1 MIARWLASRAGKP
14 AGMRVG
20 GFNLLPYRQR
30 DARRQRRWRL
40 FECLSAGLC
49 GAAAALIGTAT
60 GTSDEARVERTRAE
74 LESALAAFGAPLA
87 EHRRLASMQAQ
98 AREHAELASRLA
110 APGSALLGVVEA
122 LGREPMDGIA
132 LVRLRHTRG
141 SVELMANASDGA
153 APAAWVERLAR
164 VRGVRAAE
172 VAGLRFASGGAGQDV
187 EFVARL
193 SVDDAPRQEAV
204 PTQRGRARRQP

>member
-1 MIARWLASRAGKP
+1 MIAQWLPSRGGKP
-14 AGMRVG
+14 AGMQVG

-40 FECLSAGLC
+40 FECLSAVLC

-60 GTSDEARVERTRAE
+60 GSPDEARAERTRAE
-74 LESALAAFGAPLA
+74 LESALAAFGAPLS
-87 EHRRLASMQAQ
+87 EHRRLERMQAQ
-98 AREHAELASRLA
+98 AHERAKLARRLA
-110 APGSALLGVVEA
+110 APGSALLEVVEA

-132 LVRLRHTRG
+132 LTRLRHTRG
-141 SVELMANASDGA
+141 TVELMANASDGA

-172 VAGLRFASGGAGQDV
+172 VAELRFASGGAVRGV

-193 SVDDAPRQEAV
+193 NVDNAPGQEAA
-204 PTQRGRARRQP
+204 PMQRGRAGRQP